1 MADALEELEAEL
13 VKYTGFR
20 RKYGEPDYTFAQG
33 LIEHR
38 RQALLNMRDDRD
50 PMWLTRNG
58 LLEKLAD
65 RKGIDLSSE
74 PSVNDMLDDRQ
85 QRLAQ

>member
-1 MADALEELEAEL
+1 
-13 VKYTGFR
+13 V
-20 RKYGEPDYTFAQG
+20 
-33 LIEHR
+33 
-38 RQALLNMRDDRD
+38 LLNMRDDRD